1 MTGNLSNTSNFNDG
15 CTVNNC
21 DLLLLPI
28 AVIGWLGGSVGLLT
42 DDHPLAWTILLT
54 FLKPGADNS

>member
-1 MTGNLSNTSNFNDG
+1 MMAALWTTVIYDG

-42 DDHPLAWTILLT
+42 DDHPLA
-54 FLKPGADNS
+54 